1 MIGSRKAPAAKRS
14 DDAENPFWISFS
26 DLMTALMVLFLV
38 AMAVALMNVTQG
50 LRKMNESRTTREQ
63 AISSCLADIEQLT
76 QQAPFTGVKLRGQT
90 LELGTLAE
98 FKKDGNELPPQR
110 MAFLRSFVPQM
121 LRVAQTPSCQPWLKR
136 FVLEGYASPEGSY
149 LYNLN
154 LSLERSQRVLC
165 VLLDATAPDALSLEE
180 RKAIR
185 KMFFVGGSS
194 FNSAILNQ
202 PEKSRR
208 VELRLEFKDQ
218 STSCAPD
225 SPSCEADEV
234 RPIPWD
240 DDFKCPVATR

>member
-63 AISSCLADIEQLT
+63 AISRCLADVEQLT

-165 VLLDATAPDALSLEE
+165 VLLDATAPDAPSLEE